1 MNMAVNRLLGLRLCK
16 FHILESFPPPCEF
29 LTKLSI
35 NFSQSALLIFEAFKL
50 LLNFLKFLL
59 ELSILFPEFF
69 VDTNDIFAIR
79 LELLPIA
86 TGLLLKQIIPILKI
100 LICFLALL
108 LMGFDL
114 IQLCY
119 F

>member
-1 MNMAVNRLLGLRLCK
+1 M
-16 FHILESFPPPCEF
+16 
-29 LTKLSI
+29 
-35 NFSQSALLIFEAFKL
+35 LIFETFKL

-59 ELSILFPEFF
+59 ELSILFSEFL

-79 LELLPIA
+79 LKLLPVA
-86 TGLLLKQIIPILKI
+86 TGLLLQQIIPVLKI
-100 LICFLALL
+100 LIGFLALL
-108 LMGFDL
+108 LLGFDL

>member
-1 MNMAVNRLLGLRLCK
+1 MAVDRLLGLRLCK
-16 FHILESFPPPCEF
+16 LHILESFPPSCEF

-59 ELSILFPEFF
+59 ELSIFLSEFL

-79 LELLPIA
+79 LKLLPVA

-100 LICFLALL
+100 LICFLTLL
-108 LMGFDL
+108 LLGFYL